1 MASTPMIQLL
11 EKYLSVTAERHQM
24 IVSNMANI
32 DTPGYHTRDIDFQA
46 EMQRVGDENNVSLF
60 PAVAVN
66 VAGLAERPDG
76 NNVDLEREGIKL
88 SETQMRYQL
97 GVQLVKSEFHRLL
110 SAINEGR

>member
-1 MASTPMIQLL
+1 MTSTPIIQLL
-11 EKYLSVTAERHQM
+11 EKYLSVTTERHQM

-32 DTPGYHTRDIDFQA
+32 DTPGYRTRDIDFQA
-46 EMQRVGDENNVSLF
+46 EMQRVSDENGMSLF
-60 PAVAVN
+60 SAVAAN
-66 VAGLAERPDG
+66 VAGLPERPDG

-88 SETQMRYQL
+88 SETQMRYQI